1 MSDLALTTTT
11 LALEASQ
18 HRLGWGHPARLFG
31 ITPAFTW
38 VQVDEGDPYDIV
50 GLFTLLPGEDFVA
63 VALVVEGWAAPPD
76 GPRPRPPSP
85 PASGCGR
92 RWPSTAPAPASPS
105 SGQRDGEPE
114 VMPPGGT
121 GALME
126 QLLQVWQ
133 RATAVES

>member
-50 GLFTLLPGEDFVA
+50 GLFTLLPGEDFIA

-76 GPRPRPPSP
+76 GPRPRRHP
-85 PASGCGR
+85 R
-92 RWPSTAPAPASPS
+92 RHRVRTTVAVDRAGACVAVVDHETASP
-105 SGQRDGEPE
+105 R
-114 VMPPGGT
+114 
-121 GALME
+121 
-126 QLLQVWQ
+126 
-133 RATAVES
+133 